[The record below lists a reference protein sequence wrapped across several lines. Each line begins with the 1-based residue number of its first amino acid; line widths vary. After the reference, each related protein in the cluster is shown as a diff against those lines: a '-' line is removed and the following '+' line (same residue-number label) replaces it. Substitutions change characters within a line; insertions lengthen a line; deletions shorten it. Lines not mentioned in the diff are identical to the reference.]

1 MFALSHFVAPP
12 EESIKSQIL
21 QLVVDNLT
29 DISALGLPPSNP
41 LYSLYQYAIGFEVH
55 RYLEAMGGSGDLQV
69 ELLVAN
75 DQQNPQNVSGF
86 LLYLPVQDDP
96 QACSV
101 AYLAVHSQQRRQ
113 GIARA
118 LLAAMTERYPH
129 AELACTPGKVGCF
142 EAMGFTVI
150 AARGPQVLMNTRDH
164 SSAGAVVMLDTAPIY
179 RTLEVQQIHS
189 YLLKQHGKRAMVDAE
204 KQRDRHLDQLQRKAQ
219 AVVQERLGERGWQQ
233 RGTAVRLFTV

>member
-1 MFALSHFVAPP
+1 MFALTHFVAPP

-29 DISALGLPPSNP
+29 DISAIGITPSNP
-41 LYSLYQYAIGFEVH
+41 LYSLYQYGIGFEVH
-55 RYLEAMGGSGDLQV
+55 LYLEAMAGTRDLPV
-69 ELLVAN
+69 ELIVAC
-75 DQQNPQNVSGF
+75 DPRDPQTVTGF
-86 LLYLPVQDDP
+86 LLYLPVQGDP

-101 AYLAVHSQQRRQ
+101 AYLAVHSRYRRL

-118 LLAAMTERYPH
+118 MLAQVCERYPH
-129 AELACTPGKVGCF
+129 AELACAVNKVGYF
-142 EAMGFTVI
+142 EAMGFTVL

-164 SSAGAVVMLDTAPIY
+164 ASEGQVAMLDVAPIY
-179 RTLEVQQIHS
+179 RTLEVQQIHT

-219 AVVQERLGERGWQQ
+219 AFVQERLGERAGQQ
-233 RGTAVRLFTV
+233 RGTTVRLV